1 MNIRQRKEIH
11 SALAFSLYGK
21 TQIRAAQPL
30 ECRITMRIPNL
41 YYVNTETGVR
51 IKKAPHENSRGAE
64 IHLIHVSSI
73 IRTIPSAPESH
84 RISAKL
90 RSRAYAKGIYR
101 R

>member
-1 MNIRQRKEIH
+1 
-11 SALAFSLYGK
+11 
-21 TQIRAAQPL
+21 
-30 ECRITMRIPNL
+30 MRIPNL

-64 IHLIHVSSI
+64 ILSIHVSSI